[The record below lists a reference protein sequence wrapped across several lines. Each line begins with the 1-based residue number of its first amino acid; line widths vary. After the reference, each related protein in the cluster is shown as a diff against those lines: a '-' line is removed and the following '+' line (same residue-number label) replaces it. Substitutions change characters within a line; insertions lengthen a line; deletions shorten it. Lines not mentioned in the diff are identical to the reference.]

1 MDDGGDDRSIDRF
14 RRSGGDEYKVGDE
27 IIVSTADT
35 IIKQDLFQIEIASR
49 ADTLMREKK
58 RLAHLA
64 RYLMLM
70 AINPGLL
77 STRRVVPYNGLV
89 QSSHSQRHGKTGDR

>member
-1 MDDGGDDRSIDRF
+1 MERNGSMDDDGSVTIDRF

-58 RLAHLA
+58 RLAYRRIL
-64 RYLMLM
+64 R
-70 AINPGLL
+70 AILCL
-77 STRRVVPYNGLV
+77 WR
-89 QSSHSQRHGKTGDR
+89 